1 MWQVG
6 NLGWEGPAFL
16 NGKIVDWHVAG
27 LPHRKFPIDM
37 GGGRIQRQPDNAV
50 GRYLLDGC

>member
-6 NLGWEGPAFL
+6 NLGWEGPVFT
-16 NGKIVDWHVAG
+16 NGKITDWKVAG

-37 GGGRIQRQPDNAV
+37 GGETLSPDTAV
-50 GRYLLDGC
+50 RVNPF